1 MLAPLRNRDFA
12 LLWGGMTVSLLG
24 DGIYFVAIAW
34 EALSISNTATAL
46 ALVGVAWTLPTIACL
61 LLGGSLSDRVDR
73 RRVMLWATV
82 AQALAIGAIGVLS
95 VAGALELW
103 ELVCL
108 VALYGAAQAFFLPA
122 FEAIVPTLVGVDEL
136 THASALDQFVRPL
149 SVQLAGPAIG
159 GVLVAVAGPGV
170 AFLVDA
176 GTFLVAGCALVAM
189 RAGARRGTPTTSSR
203 SPFAGL
209 GEALRFVRANPWLA
223 RTLIAAAITLLVF
236 LGPYQVLLP
245 FVVKN
250 VLHAGSGTLGAIRAL
265 GGVGALT
272 AALAVGQRGL
282 PGRFMSAMFG
292 AWALQSLALAGYA
305 IAGGVW
311 VFALI
316 ALLSGAC
323 GAVGNVIWGTLMK
336 TRVPNE
342 MLGRVAS
349 LDWLVSIGLTPV
361 SFAITAPIAHAF
373 GARATLL
380 GAGLIAATT
389 LLCFLIVPSLRA
401 PSLRATERIA
411 RRREPLAQGPEPGLA
426 AR

>member
-12 LLWGGMTVSLLG
+12 LLWAGMTISLVG

-34 EALSISNTATAL
+34 EALSLSNTAGAL
-46 ALVGVAWTLPTIACL
+46 ASVGVAWTLPTVACL
-61 LLGGSLSDRVDR
+61 LLGGTLSDRLER
-73 RRVMLWATV
+73 RHLMLWATV
-82 AQALAIGAIGVLS
+82 AQALAIGTIGVLAA
-95 VAGALELW
+95 AGALELW

-122 FEAIVPTLVGVDEL
+122 FEAIVPTLVRVDEL
-136 THASALDQFVRPL
+136 AHASAVDQFVRPL
-149 SVQLAGPAIG
+149 SVQLAGPAVG
-159 GVLVAVAGPGV
+159 GVLVAVTGPGV

-176 GTFLVAGCALVAM
+176 ATFLVAACALLAM
-189 RAGARRGTPTTSSR
+189 RATSQLTTPASGR
-203 SPFAGL
+203 SPLAGL
-209 GEALRFVRANPWLA
+209 GDALRFVRANPWLA
-223 RTLIAAAITLLVF
+223 RTLVAAGVTLLVF

-265 GGVGALT
+265 GGLGALT
-272 AALAVGQRGL
+272 AALTIGQGGL
-282 PGRFMSAMFG
+282 PGRFISAMFA

-305 IAGGVW
+305 LATGTW
-311 VFALI
+311 AFACI

-342 MLGRVAS
+342 LLGRVAS

-361 SFAITAPIAHAF
+361 SFALTGPAAHAF

-380 GAGLIAATT
+380 AAGLIATIT
-389 LLCFLIVPSLRA
+389 LLGFLVT
-401 PSLRATERIA
+401 PSLRATERVA
-411 RRREPLAQGPEPGLA
+411 WKQPLGQGSHG
-426 AR
+426 

>member
-1 MLAPLRNRDFA
+1 VDAATFFVAACA
-12 LLWGGMTVSLLG
+12 LL
-24 DGIYFVAIAW
+24 
-34 EALSISNTATAL
+34 
-46 ALVGVAWTLPTIACL
+46 
-61 LLGGSLSDRVDR
+61 
-73 RRVMLWATV
+73 
-82 AQALAIGAIGVLS
+82 
-95 VAGALELW
+95 
-103 ELVCL
+103 
-108 VALYGAAQAFFLPA
+108 
-122 FEAIVPTLVGVDEL
+122 
-136 THASALDQFVRPL
+136 
-149 SVQLAGPAIG
+149 
-159 GVLVAVAGPGV
+159 
-170 AFLVDA
+170 
-176 GTFLVAGCALVAM
+176 AM
-189 RAGARRGTPTTSSR
+189 RAGSQRETRVARGRR

-209 GEALRFVRANPWLA
+209 GDALRFVRANPWLA
-223 RTLIAAAITLLVF
+223 RTLVAAGLTLLVF

-272 AALAVGQRGL
+272 AALAIGQAGL

-305 IAGGVW
+305 LASGTW
-311 VFALI
+311 AFAVI

-323 GAVGNVIWGTLMK
+323 GAIGNVIWGTLMK

-342 MLGRVAS
+342 LLGRVAS

-380 GAGLIAATT
+380 GAGLIASTT
-389 LLCFLIVPSLRA
+389 LFCFLVLPSLRA

-411 RRREPLAQGPEPGLA
+411 WRREPLAQGREPGLA